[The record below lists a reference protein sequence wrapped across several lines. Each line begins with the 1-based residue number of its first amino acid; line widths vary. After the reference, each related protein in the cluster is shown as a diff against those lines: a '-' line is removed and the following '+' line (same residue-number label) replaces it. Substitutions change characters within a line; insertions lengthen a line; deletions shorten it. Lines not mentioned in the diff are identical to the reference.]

1 VRSLFKK
8 FFDHEISRRDFGT
21 KLLALGFSQI
31 AVNSFLGA
39 AAEAREPLPDMGVKM
54 SGTGADIL
62 AATLRAAGVDYIFG
76 TSATGMSPFFDALTV
91 NNDMQF
97 ISSIAE
103 SQATSMAHGYE
114 LVTGKTA
121 VLFIP
126 GVAIPSAMNNLYN
139 AWKDRS
145 SIAVLSDGS
154 SSNFAGRNGF
164 QQMDDWLDP
173 MTQFTKWQWQVNN
186 ERQISEMLRR
196 TLKLAETPPGGPVY
210 LRFPGFLLSKPNI
223 RQTIYPQ
230 SRFKIPM
237 GLYPKPELIEATA
250 RALLEAKKPLLC
262 VGHEVT
268 RARANK
274 DVLELAELLGIR
286 MAQGYSVFGDIPFRH
301 PLFSG
306 FYGLGIP
313 RGLANTDVF
322 LNLGAP
328 MPDPTIFTAPVP
340 SKAKVIHARI
350 EYDEIA
356 NTYPT
361 DIAIAAGMKETITAI
376 IDSVRALATE
386 DQIKTLREERLQE
399 SIEINAKHEARKQ
412 QRAKATWNSSP
423 ISWERASF
431 EMEKYLDP
439 HAIIVSELDTR
450 KPFEWM
456 NLGPGPDAKWL
467 IGGTT
472 GFALGW
478 GIGASLGVK
487 IGEPNR
493 QVVCLV
499 GDGAMLFGQIE
510 ALWTAARYDIP
521 VTVIVFNNLSY
532 DGERNRIYRGSPL
545 AAIKETRGLWRD
557 ISCFLGN
564 PEVDFVGLADSFE
577 IQGKRANNPEEFIE
591 SLQAAAKVTADGRP
605 FLIDLRVMQL
615 DTSGKPTEQT
625 WHPDISIAAKRMKKI

>member
-237 GLYPKPELIEATA
+237 ELYPKPELIEATA

-301 PLFSG
+301 PLFAG

-456 NLGPGPDAKWL
+456 NLGPDAKWL

-545 AAIKETRGLWRD
+545 AAKKETRGLWRD

-564 PEVDFVGLADSFE
+564 PEVDFVGLADSFK
-577 IQGKRANNPEEFIE
+577 IQGQRANNPEEFVE

-625 WHPDISIAAKRMKKI
+625 WYPDISIAAKRMKKI

>member
-1 VRSLFKK
+1 MRSLFKK

-196 TLKLAETPPGGPVY
+196 ALKLAETPPGGPVY

-237 GLYPKPELIEATA
+237 ELYPKPELIEATA

-301 PLFSG
+301 PLFAG

-361 DIAIAAGMKETITAI
+361 DIAIAAGMKETVTAI

-456 NLGPGPDAKWL
+456 NLGPDAKWL

-545 AAIKETRGLWRD
+545 AAKKETRGLWRD

-577 IQGKRANNPEEFIE
+577 IQGKRANNPEEFVE

-625 WHPDISIAAKRMKKI
+625 WYPDISIAAKRMKKI

>member
-1 VRSLFKK
+1 MRSLFKK

-237 GLYPKPELIEATA
+237 ELYPKPELIEATA

-301 PLFSG
+301 PLFAG

-361 DIAIAAGMKETITAI
+361 DIAIAAGMKETVTAI

-412 QRAKATWNSSP
+412 QQAKATWNSSP

-456 NLGPGPDAKWL
+456 NLGPDAKWL

-545 AAIKETRGLWRD
+545 AAKKETRGLWRD

-577 IQGKRANNPEEFIE
+577 IQGKRANNPEEFVE

-625 WHPDISIAAKRMKKI
+625 WYPDISIAAKRMKKI

>member
-1 VRSLFKK
+1 MRSLFKK
-8 FFDHEISRRDFGT
+8 YFDHKISRRDFGT

-237 GLYPKPELIEATA
+237 ELYPKPELIEATA

-301 PLFSG
+301 PLFAG

-399 SIEINAKHEARKQ
+399 SIEINAKHEVRKQ

-456 NLGPGPDAKWL
+456 NLGPDAKWL

-545 AAIKETRGLWRD
+545 AAKKETRGLWRD

-577 IQGKRANNPEEFIE
+577 IQGKRANNPEEFVE

-625 WHPDISIAAKRMKKI
+625 WYPDISIAAKRMKKI

>member
-1 VRSLFKK
+1 MRSLFKK

-237 GLYPKPELIEATA
+237 ELYPKPELIEATA

-301 PLFSG
+301 PLFAG

-361 DIAIAAGMKETITAI
+361 DIAIAAGMKETVTAI

-412 QRAKATWNSSP
+412 QQAKATWNSSP

-456 NLGPGPDAKWL
+456 NLGPDAKWL

-510 ALWTAARYDIP
+510 SLWTAARYDIP

-545 AAIKETRGLWRD
+545 AAKKETRGLWRD

-577 IQGKRANNPEEFIE
+577 IQGKRANNPEEFVE

-625 WHPDISIAAKRMKKI
+625 WYPDISIAAKRMKKI

>member
-237 GLYPKPELIEATA
+237 ELYPKPELIEATA

-301 PLFSG
+301 PLFAG

-456 NLGPGPDAKWL
+456 NLGPDAKWL

-545 AAIKETRGLWRD
+545 AAKKETRGLWRD

-564 PEVDFVGLADSFE
+564 PEVDFVGLADSFRYKGSE
-577 IQGKRANNPEEFIE
+577 PTILKNLL
-591 SLQAAAKVTADGRP
+591 SLYKQQQKSLPMEDP
-605 FLIDLRVMQL
+605 F
-615 DTSGKPTEQT
+615 
-625 WHPDISIAAKRMKKI
+625 

>member
-237 GLYPKPELIEATA
+237 ELYPKPELIEATA

-301 PLFSG
+301 PLFAG

-456 NLGPGPDAKWL
+456 NLGPDAKWL

-545 AAIKETRGLWRD
+545 AAKKETRGLWRD

-577 IQGKRANNPEEFIE
+577 IQGQRANNPEEFVE

-625 WHPDISIAAKRMKKI
+625 WYPDISIAAKRMKKI

>member
-1 VRSLFKK
+1 MRSLFKK

-237 GLYPKPELIEATA
+237 ELYPKPELIEATA

-301 PLFSG
+301 PLFAG

-361 DIAIAAGMKETITAI
+361 DIAIAAGMKETVTAI

-412 QRAKATWNSSP
+412 QQAKATWNSSP

-456 NLGPGPDAKWL
+456 NLGPDAKWL

-577 IQGKRANNPEEFIE
+577 IQGQRANNPEEFVE

-625 WHPDISIAAKRMKKI
+625 WYPDISIAAKRMKKI

>member
-1 VRSLFKK
+1 MRSLFKK

-237 GLYPKPELIEATA
+237 ELYPKPELIEATA

-301 PLFSG
+301 PLFAG

-456 NLGPGPDAKWL
+456 NLGPDAKWL

-577 IQGKRANNPEEFIE
+577 IQGKRANNPEEFVE

-625 WHPDISIAAKRMKKI
+625 WYPDISIAAKRMKKI

>member
-1 VRSLFKK
+1 MRSLFKK

-237 GLYPKPELIEATA
+237 ELYPKPELIEATA

-301 PLFSG
+301 PLFAG

-386 DQIKTLREERLQE
+386 DQIKILREERLQE

-456 NLGPGPDAKWL
+456 NLGPDAKWL

-545 AAIKETRGLWRD
+545 AAKKETRGLWRD

-577 IQGKRANNPEEFIE
+577 IQGKRANNPEEFVE

-625 WHPDISIAAKRMKKI
+625 WYPDISIAAKRMKKI

>member
-1 VRSLFKK
+1 MRSLFKK

-196 TLKLAETPPGGPVY
+196 ALKLAETPPGGPVY

-237 GLYPKPELIEATA
+237 ELYPKPELIEATA

-301 PLFSG
+301 PLFAG

-456 NLGPGPDAKWL
+456 NLGPDAKWL

-577 IQGKRANNPEEFIE
+577 IQGQRANNPEEFVE

-625 WHPDISIAAKRMKKI
+625 WYPDISIAAKRMKKI

>member
-1 VRSLFKK
+1 MRSLFKK

-237 GLYPKPELIEATA
+237 ELYPKPELIEATA

-301 PLFSG
+301 PLFAG

-456 NLGPGPDAKWL
+456 NLGPDAKWL

-577 IQGKRANNPEEFIE
+577 IQGQRANNPEEFVE

-625 WHPDISIAAKRMKKI
+625 WYPDISIAAKRMKKI

>member
-1 VRSLFKK
+1 MRSLFKK

-237 GLYPKPELIEATA
+237 ELYPKPELIEATA

-301 PLFSG
+301 PLFAG

-456 NLGPGPDAKWL
+456 NLGPDAKWL

-545 AAIKETRGLWRD
+545 AAKKETRGLWRD

-625 WHPDISIAAKRMKKI
+625 WYPDISIAAKRMKKI

>member
-1 VRSLFKK
+1 MRSLFKK

-237 GLYPKPELIEATA
+237 ELYPKPELIEATA

-301 PLFSG
+301 PLFAG

-412 QRAKATWNSSP
+412 QQAKATWNSSP

-456 NLGPGPDAKWL
+456 NLGPDAKWL

-545 AAIKETRGLWRD
+545 AAKKETRGLWRD

-577 IQGKRANNPEEFIE
+577 IQGKRANNPEEFVE

-625 WHPDISIAAKRMKKI
+625 WYPDISIAAKRMKKI

>member
-1 VRSLFKK
+1 MRSLFKK

-237 GLYPKPELIEATA
+237 ELYPKPELIEATA

-301 PLFSG
+301 PLFAG

-456 NLGPGPDAKWL
+456 NLGPDAKWL

-545 AAIKETRGLWRD
+545 AAKKETRGLWRD

-577 IQGKRANNPEEFIE
+577 IQGQRANNPEEFVE

-625 WHPDISIAAKRMKKI
+625 WYPDISIAAKRMKKI

>member
-1 VRSLFKK
+1 MRSLFKK

-237 GLYPKPELIEATA
+237 ELYPKPELIEATA

-301 PLFSG
+301 PLFAG

-412 QRAKATWNSSP
+412 QQAKATWNSSP

-456 NLGPGPDAKWL
+456 NLGPDAKWL

-577 IQGKRANNPEEFIE
+577 IQGKRANNPEEFVE

-625 WHPDISIAAKRMKKI
+625 WYPDISIAAKRMKKI

>member
-1 VRSLFKK
+1 MRSLFKK

-39 AAEAREPLPDMGVKM
+39 AAEAREPLPEMGVKM

-237 GLYPKPELIEATA
+237 ELYPKPELIEATA

-301 PLFSG
+301 PLFAG

-361 DIAIAAGMKETITAI
+361 DIAIAAGMKETVTAI

-412 QRAKATWNSSP
+412 QQAKATWNSSP

-456 NLGPGPDAKWL
+456 NLGPDAKWL

-545 AAIKETRGLWRD
+545 AAKKETRGLWRD

-577 IQGKRANNPEEFIE
+577 IQGQRANNPEEFVE

-625 WHPDISIAAKRMKKI
+625 WYPDISIAAKRMKKI

>member
-1 VRSLFKK
+1 MRSLFKK

-39 AAEAREPLPDMGVKM
+39 AAEAREPLPEMGVKM

-237 GLYPKPELIEATA
+237 ELYPKPELIEATA

-301 PLFSG
+301 PLFAG

-361 DIAIAAGMKETITAI
+361 DIAIAAGMKETVTAI

-456 NLGPGPDAKWL
+456 NLGPDAKWL

-545 AAIKETRGLWRD
+545 AAKKETRGLWRD

-577 IQGKRANNPEEFIE
+577 IQGKRANNPEEFVE

-625 WHPDISIAAKRMKKI
+625 WYPDISIAAKRMKKI

>member
-173 MTQFTKWQWQVNN
+173 MTQFTKWQWQINN

-196 TLKLAETPPGGPVY
+196 ALKLAETPPGGPVY

-237 GLYPKPELIEATA
+237 ELYPKPELIEATA

-301 PLFSG
+301 PLFAG

-361 DIAIAAGMKETITAI
+361 DIAIAAGMKETVTAI

-412 QRAKATWNSSP
+412 QQAKATWNSSP

-456 NLGPGPDAKWL
+456 NLGPDAKWL

-625 WHPDISIAAKRMKKI
+625 WYPDISIAAKRMKKI

>member
-1 VRSLFKK
+1 MRSLFKK

-196 TLKLAETPPGGPVY
+196 ALKLAETPPGGPVY

-237 GLYPKPELIEATA
+237 ELYPKPELIEATA

-301 PLFSG
+301 PLFAG

-456 NLGPGPDAKWL
+456 NLGPDAKWL

-545 AAIKETRGLWRD
+545 AAKKETRGLWRD

-577 IQGKRANNPEEFIE
+577 IQGKRANNPEEFVE

-625 WHPDISIAAKRMKKI
+625 WYPDISIAAKRMKKI